1 MALLA
6 NHAQNPPSRAL
17 EWCGNGN
24 VEMISVRKVR
34 RLLDSLATGVLVF
47 DSRLTV
53 QYLNSA
59 AEALLSLSARKA
71 LGCAAE
77 KTLRTASPVLLG
89 VLERALATRQPYTE
103 HQVTLTGLNGD
114 EVRVDCIVT
123 PLLEDRESPEVLL
136 EMINVDRL
144 HQIAREESMNAQ
156 HDMAH
161 ALLRG
166 MAHEV
171 KNPLGG
177 IRGAAQLLE
186 RELASEGLRE
196 YTRLIVGEVDRL
208 RKLIDR
214 MLLPETATHK
224 VPLNVHE
231 VLEHVRS
238 LVQAEASGIAVHRDY
253 DPSLPDLHADRDQLI
268 QAVLNVVRN
277 AVQAVRNAGEIT
289 LRTRIERQLT
299 LSGRRHRL
307 VVRIDVLDTGPGI
320 PAEIA
325 GQIFYPLV
333 SGRADGTGLGL
344 AITHALIHR
353 QGGTITFASQ
363 PGRTVFSMWLPA
375 PGHDDS
381 E

>member
-1 MALLA
+1 MALVADL
-6 NHAQNPPSRAL
+6 AQNSPSRAL
-17 EWCGNGN
+17 QWCRDGN
-24 VEMISVRKVR
+24 VELISVQEVR
-34 RLLDSLATGVLVF
+34 RLLDCLTTGVMLF
-47 DSRLTV
+47 DSRLTI
-53 QYLNSA
+53 QYMNSA
-59 AEALLSLSARKA
+59 AEALLSLSTRKA
-71 LGCAAE
+71 VGCAART
-77 KTLRTASPVLLG
+77 TLRTASAMLPD
-89 VLERALATRQPYTE
+89 VLERSLATRQPYTE
-103 HQVTLTGLNGD
+103 RQVTLSGLNA
-114 EVRVDCIVT
+114 EELRVDCIVT
-123 PLLEDRESPEVLL
+123 PLLEDSESPQVLL

-144 HQIAREESMNAQ
+144 HQIAREESMIAQ
-156 HDMAH
+156 HDMTH

-186 RELASEGLRE
+186 RELASEALRE

-214 MLLPETATHK
+214 LLLPEAASRK

-238 LVQAEASGIAVHRDY
+238 LVQAEASAIAVHRDY

-277 AVQAVRNAGEIT
+277 AVQAVRNGGEIT

-299 LSGRRHRL
+299 LGGRRHRL

-325 GQIFYPLV
+325 GQIFYPMV

-353 QGGTITFASQ
+353 QGGTISFASQ
-363 PGRTVFSMWLPA
+363 PGRTVFSIWLPA
-375 PGHDDS
+375 PAHDDRD
-381 E
+381 

>member
-1 MALLA
+1 MQEA
-6 NHAQNPPSRAL
+6 
-17 EWCGNGN
+17 
-24 VEMISVRKVR
+24 R
-34 RLLDSLATGVLVF
+34 RLLDSLSTGVLVF
-47 DSRLTV
+47 DSRLAV
-53 QYLNSA
+53 QYMNSA

-77 KTLRTASPVLLG
+77 KTLRIASPMLPD

-103 HQVTLTGLNGD
+103 HQVTLTGPNGD
-114 EVRVDCIVT
+114 EVKVDCIVT
-123 PLLEDRESPEVLL
+123 PLLEGRESPEVLL

-156 HDMAH
+156 HDMTH

-214 MLLPETATHK
+214 MLLPETASHK

-253 DPSLPDLHADRDQLI
+253 DPSLPNLHADRDQLI

-299 LSGRRHRL
+299 LNGRQHRL

-333 SGRADGTGLGL
+333 SGRAEGTGLGL